1 MIWGKIMVT
10 NYNIE
15 MKKIIDSLD
24 YVPKLL
30 LHSCCGPCSTE
41 VITRLTPYFDITVL
55 YYNPN
60 IEPKEEYE
68 KRKNEQIRLLEEIN
82 HENKLELVDIDWE
95 NEEFQKIAEGLEL
108 EPEGGSR
115 CHRCYELRL
124 RKTAM
129 VAKVNNYDYFA
140 TTLTVSPYK
149 DAQTI
154 NLIGKKLEEELGI
167 KYLYSDFKKENGY
180 QKSIEYSKKYK
191 LYRQN
196 YCGCHFSRQI
206 GIEE

>member
-1 MIWGKIMVT
+1 MKN
-10 NYNIE
+10 NYNEE
-15 MKKIIDSLD
+15 MKKIIKSLD
-24 YVPKLL
+24 KVPKLL

-41 VITRLTPYFDITVL
+41 CISRLTFYFDITIL

-68 KRKNEQIRLLEEIN
+68 KRKGEQIRLLKEID
-82 HENKLELVDIDWE
+82 HQNKLEFLDCDYD
-95 NEEFQKIAEGLEL
+95 NEDFRKIAIGLEL
-108 EPEGGSR
+108 EPEGGTR

-124 RKTAM
+124 FKTASL
-129 VAKVNNYDYFA
+129 ALEKGYDYFG

-149 DAQTI
+149 NAQVI
-154 NLIGKKLEEELGI
+154 NSLGEKIARELNI
-167 KYLYSDFKKENGY
+167 NYLYSDFKKEDGY
-180 QKSIEYSKKYK
+180 KKSIEYSKKYK

-196 YCGCHFSRQI
+196 YCGCLFSKQI

>member
-1 MIWGKIMVT
+1 MKI
-10 NYNIE
+10 NYNIV
-15 MKKIIDSLD
+15 MKEIIAQIKEGI
-24 YVPKLL
+24 VPKIL

-41 VITRLTPYFDITVL
+41 VIARLTPYFDITIL

-60 IEPKEEYE
+60 IEPKAEYE
-68 KRKNEQIRLLEEIN
+68 KRKQEQIRFIN
-82 HENKLELVDIDWE
+82 EYKSVNKLDFLDCDYD
-95 NEEFQKIAEGLEL
+95 NERFQEIALGLEN

-115 CHRCYELRL
+115 CHRCYEMRL
-124 RKTAM
+124 MKTATL
-129 VAKVNNYDYFA
+129 AKELGYEYFG

-149 DAQTI
+149 NATVI
-154 NLIGKKLEEELGI
+154 NQIGEAISNKVEI

-180 QKSIEYSKKYK
+180 KNSIEYSKEYK

-196 YCGCHFSRQI
+196 YCGCHFSRVV

>member
-1 MIWGKIMVT
+1 MNT
-10 NYNIE
+10 NYNIV
-15 MKKIIDSLD
+15 MKEIIDKLD
-24 YVPKLL
+24 YVPRLL

-41 VITRLTPYFDITVL
+41 VIARLTKYFDITIL

-68 KRKNEQIRLLEEIN
+68 KRKAEQIRLISEIEHFNNLEI
-82 HENKLELVDIDWE
+82 VDIDYE
-95 NEEFQKIAEGLEL
+95 NEEFRKIATGLEL
-108 EPEGGSR
+108 EPEGGTR
-115 CHRCYELRL
+115 CHRCYELRM

-129 VAKVNNYDYFA
+129 IAKENGFDFFA

-149 DAQTI
+149 NAQVI
-154 NLIGKKLEEELGI
+154 NLIGEKLEKELGI

-180 QKSIEYSKKYK
+180 QKSIEYSKKYQ

-196 YCGCHFSRQI
+196 YCGCEFSRQI